1 MLGSSSTCSIQA
13 DDLAVFLASMPNL
26 LHLAIESDVAAE
38 QLLMRADLLR
48 QIASAQR
55 LKTLVAPLW
64 TLPLAAAA
72 QLGSCFPELE
82 VLELALTVSG
92 DTTTTTAAA
101 TATMSRLR
109 SARLTCR
116 LHSSDVSAAPVVADR
131 ISRFFGSFVA
141 AAPRLRTLS
150 FLARTSGVWSGEPD
164 LFVCVGRG
172 VASLELQTVVLA
184 GWAPVGAARV
194 EAVWRCPRLLEA
206 PWLWV
211 DVGRRQRQRRRRRRR
226 VKRLRG
232 RE

>member
-1 MLGSSSTCSIQA
+1 
-13 DDLAVFLASMPNL
+13 MPNL

-38 QLLMRADLLR
+38 QLPMRADLLR

-92 DTTTTTAAA
+92 DTTTTTTATTTTAATA

-184 GWAPVGAARV
+184 GWAPVAAARV

-232 RE
+232 RK